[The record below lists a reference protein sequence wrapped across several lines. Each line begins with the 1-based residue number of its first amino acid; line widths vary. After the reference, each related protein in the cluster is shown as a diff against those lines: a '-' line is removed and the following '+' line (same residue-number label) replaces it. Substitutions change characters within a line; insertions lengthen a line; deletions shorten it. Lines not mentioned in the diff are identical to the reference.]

1 METDKLK
8 KLMDEAE
15 EEAKRNSVDGI
26 VGRVTR
32 FENVRVG
39 ESHYVLVDVAFEDY
53 LRTQVRR
60 GEYLAIRSIIPRVT
74 MVGVVEAITRSDML
88 ASLKIREVNNYS
100 DPSTLMT
107 PTTIQLTPITEMD
120 DKGRVRPA
128 VSPIDPQSPVFR
140 PRPELL
146 EKALGIPEKGIVVG
160 KVYSG
165 GEVIEANVRLD
176 EFTLTHHVLLI
187 GTTGSGKTTFLKRV
201 VSQDSME
208 KQSVVFDR
216 QGDFVRLALE
226 KLRDATI
233 VMPVTTL
240 MEGSTTEDYVNL
252 FLDRYGNAKDVVIGH
267 EYVSLEYENSRLYL
281 VPYSIAFS
289 EVMMNFHKMT
299 PYMSP
304 AASLVWESLMRKTK
318 ELLIYNLMDYFGKDT
333 LPYTRA
339 LEFYETE
346 VKPRLSID
354 NLTER
359 PVSFQPRK
367 LQVVKGKSKEYVK
380 PDNEGNLKLDVSKA
394 FEKAME
400 SLSLAPQTKESI
412 SRLLKSYK
420 EFGIFDVPGTFNHIG
435 KGVWKE
441 KNIIVDL
448 SWVLDYTASVE
459 ALATI
464 SYKLLSDFF
473 KYKDEMYKQGQ
484 QSTLSLL
491 IMDEAHE
498 YFPQASNENAKGVI
512 EDLINKLMRLGRVRR
527 LGVILATHYPDD
539 LNELVIQL
547 SNTKVIMRNDPQV
560 LKKLSAEDY
569 SDILTN
575 AEPGVG
581 LIRSM
586 RFTNVLFKS
595 LVP

>member
-1 METDKLK
+1 
-8 KLMDEAE
+8 
-15 EEAKRNSVDGI
+15 
-26 VGRVTR
+26 
-32 FENVRVG
+32 
-39 ESHYVLVDVAFEDY
+39 
-53 LRTQVRR
+53 
-60 GEYLAIRSIIPRVT
+60 
-74 MVGVVEAITRSDML
+74 
-88 ASLKIREVNNYS
+88 
-100 DPSTLMT
+100 
-107 PTTIQLTPITEMD
+107 
-120 DKGRVRPA
+120 
-128 VSPIDPQSPVFR
+128 
-140 PRPELL
+140 
-146 EKALGIPEKGIVVG
+146 VG

-226 KLRDATI
+226 RLGDATI
-233 VMPVTTL
+233 VMPVTSL
-240 MEGSTTEDYVNL
+240 MESSTMEDYVNL
-252 FLDRYGNAKDVVIGH
+252 FLNRYGKAKDVMNGNG
-267 EYVSLEYENSRLYL
+267 YVSLEYENSRLRL

-304 AASLVWESLMRKTK
+304 GASLVWESLMRKTK
-318 ELLIYNLMDYFGKDT
+318 ELLIYNLMEYFGKDA
-333 LPYTRA
+333 LPYAKA

-346 VKPRLSID
+346 IKPRLSID
-354 NLTER
+354 NLTVR
-359 PVSFQPRK
+359 PVSFQPKK
-367 LQVVKGKSKEYVK
+367 LQVVTGKSKTYVRDDK
-380 PDNEGNLKLDVSKA
+380 GNLQVDVPKA
-394 FEKAME
+394 FKDAMD
-400 SLSLAPQTKESI
+400 SLNLAPQTKDSI
-412 SRLLKSYK
+412 IRLLKSYK

-435 KGVWKE
+435 EDVWKE

-498 YFPQASNENAKGVI
+498 YFPQASDENAKGVI